1 MDETTRLII
10 TFLSGPIFLGATAA
24 VWYYFTR
31 VREPARIKE
40 QQAISTATR
49 ERIRSLQ
56 VFDEQS
62 EKSALAQVLESF
74 SDLVK
79 HSIESNN
86 GHMSKLTE
94 AVLEGNKE
102 MTRRFAELAAAQNQI
117 VAYLVGQSGRLPTD
131 ANLEAAQIKTPSV
144 QRVEQIA
151 AAVEASIH
159 PSELT
164 KAVSDEL

>member
-10 TFLSGPIFLGATAA
+10 TFVSGPIFLGAVAA
-24 VWYYFTR
+24 VWYYFSK

-40 QQAISTATR
+40 QQAVSSATR
-49 ERIRSLQ
+49 ERVRSLQ
-56 VFDEQS
+56 VFDEQT

-102 MTRRFAELAAAQNQI
+102 MTLRFAELAAVQNQI
-117 VAYLVGQSGRLPTD
+117 VAYLIGQSGRIGPGVDIEGVKPKATIHQPITPTV
-131 ANLEAAQIKTPSV
+131 TPPEETATIAV
-144 QRVEQIA
+144 TGKQVE
-151 AAVEASIH
+151 
-159 PSELT
+159 
-164 KAVSDEL
+164 